1 MLIGGEKEG
10 DSLRIREYRKEDG
23 PVLAKLFYQTV
34 HTVNVADYTKIQLD
48 VWAPKRRDL
57 KAWNASFL
65 TSPDGG
71 GRTSGQ
77 IVGFGIWTKPGIWI
91 GCMSTGTSRDDI
103 SPRRSAMNWKDN
115 LECIGSKLTL
125 PSQRGRFL
133 NQGGYEV
140 IREQEVK
147 RSGVTLRNY
156 VMCKR
161 KNVKE
166 KKYELLIK
174 QRVFSWTDTYDIYDE
189 DGNVRYFVKGDFLLY
204 RTQIESV

>member
-48 VWAPKRRDL
+48 VWAPKKRDL

-65 TSPDGG
+65 RH
-71 GRTSGQ
+71 RTVVAELDGQ
-77 IVGFGIWTKPGIWI
+77 IVGFGDMDK
-91 GCMSTGTSRDDI
+91 TGYLDRLYVHRDFQGRHIATAICNELERQSGVHRFETYASITARPFFGSR
-103 SPRRSAMNWKDN
+103 
-115 LECIGSKLTL
+115 
-125 PSQRGRFL
+125 
-133 NQGGYEV
+133 GYEV

-161 KNVKE
+161 KK
-166 KKYELLIK
+166 
-174 QRVFSWTDTYDIYDE
+174 
-189 DGNVRYFVKGDFLLY
+189 
-204 RTQIESV
+204 